1 MNLRCKQTIKIA
13 ALIFLVTVFLSCKT
27 EIKDETPLVM
37 VNNEEITFAQFRN
50 ALEGLHIQKG
60 QDGKI
65 DSLDIRG
72 FLDKLIRNRLFIQ
85 EAVRTGLDQ
94 APEVVLTVKAEL
106 KRQSIL
112 YLHKEEI
119 YDKVRVTDD
128 EAWEEYCARLEK
140 RRTKPEKIR
149 EEYSADP
156 NTQSTE
162 TKNYLSMLRKSA
174 KLEVDP
180 NYIQPG
186 EEQYDPN
193 KIAAKYNGKSIS
205 GHDLFKDIKPTE
217 TSEGQIPWE
226 YALWQLI
233 DNDLLEK
240 EIQRFSP
247 SRNSFQRNEKSIR
260 KDLLKKHR
268 REREVAYLE
277 ELRQKAKI
285 SRPALDPNSL
295 FMEAKDP
302 NLPAASV
309 NMEGN
314 DPNLPAALVNDEP
327 ISLAELKKGLKAEEF
342 KEAGPED
349 RQSMIE
355 NRLQYLIDCLLID
368 QEALSRGYENRPE
381 VRKAAKAAGDKI
393 LYKKFYR
400 KLLLPSIK
408 LTDEEV
414 KTYYEEH
421 PDLFC
426 SPRYV
431 KVEEI
436 RVRTKEEANEI
447 NDELGAGADF
457 TFLKKRSLHKRMIS
471 RHWIP
476 LDSLSPPVKEGLIE
490 AKVGEVIGPVSWDM
504 GHSIFQLKRRRGGE
518 IFPFDKVKKASR
530 DKLFR
535 ERFNETVEK
544 WERILRASSEVI
556 IFEDR
561 LQIILSN
568 VGG

>member
-13 ALIFLVTVFLSCKT
+13 SLIFFVTVLLSCKT

-50 ALEGLHIQKG
+50 ALEGFHIQNREE
-60 QDGKI
+60 GKV

-72 FLDKLIRNRLFIQ
+72 FLDKLIKNRLFIQ
-85 EAVRTGLDQ
+85 EAVRAGLDQ
-94 APEVVLTVKAEL
+94 APEVVLTINAEL

-112 YLHKEEI
+112 MLHKEEI
-119 YDKVRVTDD
+119 DDKVRVTDA
-128 EAWEEYCARLEK
+128 EAWEEYLARLEK
-140 RRTKPEKIR
+140 RRSKVEKIR
-149 EEYSADP
+149 DEYPADP

-162 TKNYLSMLRKSA
+162 MKNYLSTLRKRA

-186 EEQYDPN
+186 EEHYDPN
-193 KIAAKYNGKSIS
+193 KIAAKYNGKPIT
-205 GHDLFKDIKPTE
+205 GHDLFKDRNPAE
-217 TSEGQIPWE
+217 PLEGQMPWK
-226 YALWQLI
+226 YTLWQLI
-233 DNDLLEK
+233 DNDLLEQ

-247 SRNSFQRNEKSIR
+247 SRNSFQKNEKSIR

-268 REREVAYLE
+268 REREVSYLE

-285 SRPALDPNSL
+285 SKPALDPNTL
-295 FMEAKDP
+295 FLEAKDP
-302 NLPAASV
+302 NLPAAV
-309 NMEGN
+309 VDIKGI

-327 ISLAELKKGLKAEEF
+327 ITLAELKKGLKAEEY
-342 KEAGPED
+342 KKAGSED

-368 QEALSRGYENRPE
+368 QEALSRGYEDRPE
-381 VRKAAKAAGDKI
+381 VRKAAQAAGDKI
-393 LYKKFYR
+393 LYKKFFR
-400 KLLLPSIK
+400 ELLLPSIK

-421 PDLFC
+421 PDLFRR
-426 SPRYV
+426 PLYV

-447 NDELGAGADF
+447 HDELGAGADF
-457 TFLKKRSLHKRMIS
+457 AFLKNRSLGKRMIS

-476 LDSLSPPVKEGLIE
+476 LDSLSPPVKERLTE
-490 AKVGEVIGPVSWDM
+490 AKEGEVIGPVSWDM
-504 GHSIFQLKRRRGGE
+504 GHSIFLLKRRRGGE

-530 DKLFR
+530 DKLFK
-535 ERFNETVEK
+535 ERFEETVEK
-544 WERILRASSEVI
+544 WERILRTSSEIV